1 MKTSG
6 RPYQS
11 GLQAQLQTPSSSRP
25 EKPYVYKPR
34 TAAVES
40 YRVDTQAYHSQQNF
54 LHRAAPYSF
63 GTDPRWTPAD
73 SSSPKP
79 YTAPSSS
86 SKPPSSMGPM
96 APPHTQYRPTYT
108 PTTYT
113 PPMPAKPS
121 NPFSSG
127 RARTSQQSPFA
138 KYSYLQKEHNRSP
151 LEYKSPYRPGGGF
164 MNGYQGNIEKHLQ
177 QTLFR
182 NRPDSSTPFSN
193 PLPSYGSTMRASYS
207 PSQPSPSP
215 TFSSP
220 STCGA
225 YTTPTTSQQSP
236 LPTPP
241 KSNASTPSTW
251 EKKDPSQM
259 HPAIRQ
265 EYSSM
270 FNHQYQPPRPPPSQF
285 RGPVM
290 QPPAM
295 YNYANPPAQPY
306 TQYQPSQIPQSQA
319 PQYSQS
325 QTRDPPK
332 AHPAGPSPVVEKAGP
347 SPVPQSQY
355 QSPAVTQSGTVPQP
369 QYQPAPAATKPSHP
383 PVPQPQYR
391 PPTPTQP
398 SQLPS
403 SHPQYQAPS
412 AISQPAY
419 PTGLQPSF
427 QSPQAAYQEQKP
439 LYPHQ
444 QYFQTH
450 QAGTQP
456 LQTKP
461 VNIQPRDFPDV
472 PVDSTSLIEKMMKNL
487 KKVAP
492 SATSL
497 H

>member
-1 MKTSG
+1 
-6 RPYQS
+6 
-11 GLQAQLQTPSSSRP
+11 
-25 EKPYVYKPR
+25 
-34 TAAVES
+34 
-40 YRVDTQAYHSQQNF
+40 
-54 LHRAAPYSF
+54 
-63 GTDPRWTPAD
+63 
-73 SSSPKP
+73 
-79 YTAPSSS
+79 
-86 SKPPSSMGPM
+86 
-96 APPHTQYRPTYT
+96 
-108 PTTYT
+108 
-113 PPMPAKPS
+113 
-121 NPFSSG
+121 
-127 RARTSQQSPFA
+127 
-138 KYSYLQKEHNRSP
+138 
-151 LEYKSPYRPGGGF
+151 
-164 MNGYQGNIEKHLQ
+164 
-177 QTLFR
+177 
-182 NRPDSSTPFSN
+182 
-193 PLPSYGSTMRASYS
+193 
-207 PSQPSPSP
+207 
-215 TFSSP
+215 
-220 STCGA
+220 
-225 YTTPTTSQQSP
+225 
-236 LPTPP
+236 
-241 KSNASTPSTW
+241 
-251 EKKDPSQM
+251 
-259 HPAIRQ
+259 
-265 EYSSM
+265 
-270 FNHQYQPPRPPPSQF
+270 
-285 RGPVM
+285 M

-295 YNYANPPAQPY
+295 YNYANPLAQPY

-492 SATSL
+492 SATSP